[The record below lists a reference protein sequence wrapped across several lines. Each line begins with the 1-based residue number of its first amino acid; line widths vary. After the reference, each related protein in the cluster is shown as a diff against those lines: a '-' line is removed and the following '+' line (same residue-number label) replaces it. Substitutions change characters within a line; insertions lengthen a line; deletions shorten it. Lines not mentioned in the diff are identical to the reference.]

1 MENNIKIARQ
11 LIRIAKLLVAADSDV
26 KDKNVNINELITEL
40 KNNKSSLNNKKNK
53 KFQKFG
59 LKGQLGT
66 MTVSQVLKELV
77 SISQQ

>member
-11 LIRIAKLLVAADSDV
+11 LIRIAKSLVAADSDV

>member
-11 LIRIAKLLVAADSDV
+11 LIRIAKLLVSADSNV

-40 KNNKSSLNNKKNK
+40 KNNKSSLNTKKNK